1 MRLYA
6 IKQQDQE
13 MTDRIARLRSAVQG
27 TIPGICTERAVIWTE
42 YNRHRGNRKKPAA
55 VRIAEALRKVLME
68 KTIAIHQDE
77 IIVGNYTSKRVGG
90 SLYPELHGI
99 AIMLDIF
106 KFNKR
111 KTNPLKISSGEIVKL
126 LKIIPFWML
135 RFLGVKA
142 YRSPFTVLRLLFNQ
156 LRGHFYIINESGG
169 ISHLAPDYEKLIA
182 VGTDGIIGEAR
193 KLQERTDEGSDQWNF
208 YQGVQIIAEGLAR
221 FGERYA
227 DLASRMAFAQSDPT
241 RKKELSEI
249 AAVCGRVPRRGARS
263 FREAV
268 QSLFFAQVAI
278 NLESLDNS
286 VCPGRMDRYL
296 YPLYRKDVK
305 KGVLAR
311 ARAKEIIAAFSI
323 KMSEIIP
330 VFSSHITKFHGGMFN
345 GQVVTVG
352 GVDAAGRDATN
363 DLSYIFLEIM
373 DELRMRQPN
382 YHARVHAKSPQRYL
396 EKIYAVL
403 ARGSNSPALYNDDVI
418 VPTMVKHGYAIEDA
432 RDYTAVGCVEPVS
445 QGKSFS
451 STDAALLNVPVCL
464 EMALNRG
471 RRFGSPVRTGPKT
484 RHVSKMTSM
493 DDVTEAYG
501 VQLRSMTRRLIR
513 DLQAIERANAKH
525 HPTPLTSMLLDDC
538 LAKGICSTAG
548 GARYNFSGVQNIAP
562 IDTGDALAAIENAV
576 FIDKKLALP
585 ELVKILKGNIRDA
598 TWRSYLRGLP
608 KYGNDIEEA
617 DRWSVYVIKEYTR
630 ILREMGLN
638 TRGGG
643 YVPGLYSVTAHEAF
657 GRVTGALPNG
667 RRKGEPFTSGVSA
680 ENGMD
685 RNGPTALINSTNRID
700 FTEIANGVNYNLKFD
715 SHTLRGR
722 TGLSAMASLI
732 RTYFRRGGMQAQ
744 INVVDPG
751 VLIEARDHPDR
762 HPNLLVRVSGYSA
775 YFNDLTPAMKDEIV
789 RRSYLR
795 MGDGLHAGRM
805 DQA

>member
-1 MRLYA
+1 MRLYT
-6 IKQQDQE
+6 IKQQEWE
-13 MTDRIARLRSAVQG
+13 MTDRLARLRSAVQG
-27 TIPGICTERAVIWTE
+27 AQQGICPERAIIWTE
-42 YNRHRGNRKKPAA
+42 YHRNRGNKKKPAA
-55 VRIAEALRKVLME
+55 VRIAEALSKVLME
-68 KTIAIHQDE
+68 KTIAIHPDE

-99 AIMLDIF
+99 PIMLDIF
-106 KFNKR
+106 TFNNR
-111 KTNPLKISSGEIVKL
+111 KTNPLRISPREIVSL
-126 LKIIPFWML
+126 LKIVPFWMF
-135 RFLGVKA
+135 RFLGMKA
-142 YRSPFTVLRLLFNQ
+142 FRSPFAMARFIVNQ

-169 ISHLAPDYEKLIA
+169 ISHLAPDYEKLVA
-182 VGTDGIIGEAR
+182 VGTDGIIAEAR
-193 KLQERTDEGSDQWNF
+193 KLQDQADEGSDRWNF
-208 YQGVQIIAEGLAR
+208 YRGVQIIAEGLAR

-227 DLASRMAFAQSDPT
+227 DLASRMAFAEKDAE

-249 AAVCGRVPRRGARS
+249 AAVCGCVPRRGARS
-263 FREAV
+263 FREGV
-268 QSLFFAQVAI
+268 QSLFFAQIAV

-296 YPLYRKDVK
+296 YPLYCKDVK
-305 KGVLAR
+305 KGVLTR
-311 ARAKEIIAAFSI
+311 AGAKEIIAAFSI

-330 VFSSHITKFHGGMFN
+330 VFSRHITKFHGGMFN

-352 GVDAAGRDATN
+352 GVDAAGGDATN

-396 EKIYAVL
+396 EKIYTVL
-403 ARGSNSPALYNDDVI
+403 AGGSNSPALYNDDVI
-418 VPTMVKHGYAIEDA
+418 IPTLVGHGYSIEDA

-484 RHVSKMTSM
+484 KPVSKMTSM
-493 DDVTEAYG
+493 DDVTGAYES
-501 VQLRSMTRRLIR
+501 QLRCMIKKLIR

-548 GARYNFSGVQNIAP
+548 GARYNFSGVQNTAP
-562 IDTGDALAAIENAV
+562 IDTGDALAAIERSV
-576 FIDKKLALP
+576 FIDKKIALP
-585 ELVKILKGNIRDA
+585 ELVRILKRNIRDV
-598 TWRSYLRGLP
+598 TWRSYLRRLP

-617 DRWSVYVIKEYTR
+617 DRWSVYVISEYAR
-630 ILREMGLN
+630 LLGEMGLN
-638 TRGGG
+638 TRGGR

-685 RNGPTALINSTNRID
+685 MNGPTALINSTNRID
-700 FTEIANGVNYNLKFD
+700 FTQIANGVNFNLKFD
-715 SHTLRGR
+715 RRTLRGR

-744 INVVDPG
+744 INVVDPS

-775 YFNDLTPAMKDEIV
+775 YFNDLTPAMKDEII

-795 MGDGLHAGRM
+795 MGNDLHDRRTDPA
-805 DQA
+805 